1 MDINTNQNLN
11 VNLSE
16 DNLTRAKDLKLK
28 ESARKLEGVFLQF
41 MLKPMEEG
49 MTKSMF
55 GEESNTNLA
64 KSMFSQVMAD
74 AMSKNNNMPEDKKLN
89 FEIWYNKKNNLI
101 MKVSYSRMGNWEY
114 VLKKFE

>member
-1 MDINTNQNLN
+1 MDINTNENLN

-28 ESARKLEGVFLQF
+28 ESARKLESVFLQF

-49 MTKSMF
+49 MTKSML

-74 AMSKNNNMPEDKKLN
+74 AMAKNNNIGLSETIYKH
-89 FEIWYNKKNNLI
+89 
-101 MKVSYSRMGNWEY
+101 
-114 VLKKFE
+114 LKDLEEKQGKSLGELEKQTKTFLKIDRK